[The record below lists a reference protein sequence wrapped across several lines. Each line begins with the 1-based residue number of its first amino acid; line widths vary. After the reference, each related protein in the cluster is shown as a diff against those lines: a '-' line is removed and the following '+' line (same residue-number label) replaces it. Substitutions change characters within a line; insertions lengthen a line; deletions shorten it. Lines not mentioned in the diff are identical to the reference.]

1 MFHTA
6 KFVNMTGVVYLG
18 YFWKAGGIPK
28 RVVVIMVVVAVR
40 SYMRRDTLVRI
51 LGVVRYVLVHLSVAD
66 DVYMEVRVRSQL
78 FKVLGAYILHICV

>member
-28 RVVVIMVVVAVR
+28 HVVIIIVVGVGAH
-40 SYMRRDTLVRI
+40 SYMCRDTLVQI
-51 LGVVRYVLVHLSVAD
+51 LGVVRYVLVHISVAD
-66 DVYMEVRVRSQL
+66 DAYMQVRVQSQL
-78 FKVLGAYILHICV
+78 FRVLGGYILLR